1 MKAGHEGQENR
12 RSEACLLSWTVLILS
27 KLKGYT
33 AMSVEFWG
41 FHARPRV
48 CGVGREPNKTVRN
61 VFPAHLPVCFFLEY
75 SFLTVGKPKSLDST

>member
-33 AMSVEFWG
+33 AMSVESWEG
-41 FHARPRV
+41 KAGCIHIL
-48 CGVGREPNKTVRN
+48 N
-61 VFPAHLPVCFFLEY
+61 Y
-75 SFLTVGKPKSLDST
+75 S